1 MKLEKDIYSVSKNLD
16 NLLNNNKCIQSIF
29 ISLSSVSEN
38 NYKYNLNN
46 DDKEINHIMNCFFNA
61 IQNNDSSNILDSFDI
76 IFRSL
81 PKYKEY
87 IIDDNIKTKSE
98 IYRIIFCQNNINF
111 DLLNNN
117 YYQNLYCELK
127 MSIYYSISSCRNEM
141 NKYSHD
147 DFILWSQLFNV
158 LTALHVLLDTIYCNK
173 DAKDKYSI
181 YYNNI
186 LALFSVAKKI
196 KNKGYS
202 KVSDDTKNLA
212 KVLLCIYNNYHN
224 YCK

>member
-16 NLLNNNKCIQSIF
+16 NLLNNKCIQSIF
-29 ISLSSVSEN
+29 ISLSSVSTKN
-38 NYKYNLNN
+38 NYNLNN
-46 DDKEINHIMNCFFNA
+46 DDKEINDIMNCFFNA
-61 IQNNDSSNILDSFDI
+61 IRNNDGRNILDNFDV

-81 PKYKEY
+81 SKYKNY
-87 IIDDNIKTKSE
+87 LIDNNIKTKSE
-98 IYRIIFCQNNINF
+98 IYRIIFCQNDINF

-117 YYQNLYCELK
+117 YYHNLYCELK

-141 NKYSHD
+141 NKYSHSD
-147 DFILWSQLFNV
+147 DFYLWSQLFNV
-158 LTALHVLLDTIYCNK
+158 LTALHVLLDTLYCNK

-186 LALFSVAKKI
+186 LTLFTVSKKI

-202 KVSDDTKNLA
+202 KVSDDTKDLA